1 MSAVSIEKVNSKLL
15 NFNTSDKRTELDRVT
30 IGSKN
35 YKRFINEF
43 WTAKQRQANNLHEIS
58 YRACYK
64 PQLPKFFIDLFT
76 KSGDIVYDPFAGRGT
91 TLIEAAILNR
101 NIISNDINPLSRIL
115 TEPRLNIPT
124 IQQIEERLNQIQFKD
139 SNADINLSMFY
150 HKDTESE
157 IVCLRNE
164 LDSSNFIDNWIKM
177 VCTTRLTG
185 HSAGFFSGYTL
196 PPNQATTQKGQ
207 VLINQKLGISPPYKN
222 TKEIIL
228 KKSKALQR
236 NLSPSLIQ
244 QLFEVGKNAIF
255 SSKDSK
261 NTFHIPNESVRLTV
275 TSPPFLNIVRY
286 ASDNWLRCWFNSIDS
301 RQVEKEIVSC
311 RTVSQ
316 WSKMMSFVF
325 DELYRVTL
333 PGGWIAFEVG
343 EVNNGKIKLDE
354 AVVPLGLKSGLDCAG
369 IMVNS
374 QDFTKTSNIWG
385 INNMKVGTNTN
396 RIVIFHK
403 PK

>member
-164 LDSSNFIDNWIKM
+164 LDSSNFVDNWIKM

-236 NLSPSLIQ
+236 NVSPSLIQ

-301 RQVEKEIVSC
+301 KQVEKEIVSC

>member
-207 VLINQKLGISPPYKN
+207 VLINQKLGLSPPYKN

-301 RQVEKEIVSC
+301 KQVEKEIVSC

>member
-15 NFNTSDKRTELDRVT
+15 NFNTSDKRTKLDRVT

-35 YKRFINEF
+35 YKRFINEY

-207 VLINQKLGISPPYKN
+207 VLINQKLGLSPPYKN

-236 NLSPSLIQ
+236 NLSQSLIQ

-301 RQVEKEIVSC
+301 KQVEKEIVSC

>member
-1 MSAVSIEKVNSKLL
+1 MPAVSIEKVNSKLL

-76 KSGDIVYDPFAGRGT
+76 KPGDIVYDPFAGRGT

-207 VLINQKLGISPPYKN
+207 ILINQKLGISPPYKN
-222 TKEIIL
+222 TKDIIL
-228 KKSKALQR
+228 RKSKALQR
-236 NLSPSLIQ
+236 NLNPSLIQ
-244 QLFEVGKNAIF
+244 QLFEVGKSAIF

-261 NTFHIPNESVRLTV
+261 STFHIPNESVRLTV

-301 RQVEKEIVSC
+301 KQVEKEIVSC
-311 RTVSQ
+311 RTVPQ

>member
-207 VLINQKLGISPPYKN
+207 ILINQKLGISPPYKN

>member
-124 IQQIEERLNQIQFKD
+124 IQQIEERLNQIQFKA

-207 VLINQKLGISPPYKN
+207 VLINQKLGLSPPYKN

-301 RQVEKEIVSC
+301 KQVEKEIVSC